1 MTDTTAA
8 PTDCRPDPSLLE
20 LLDSFHR
27 ARVLVLGDLML
38 DRFIYGSVER
48 ISPEA
53 PVPVM
58 AIARTAAMLGGAANV
73 ARNVATLGGQVTLLG
88 VVGADSAAD
97 DLRAQLAGLPT
108 IRSELIVDAS
118 RPTTVKTR
126 HIADRQQILRTDVE
140 SRAPL
145 APAIADALL
154 ARLRDALEHAQI
166 VVLSDYAKGVLTDG
180 LTASAIALARA
191 AGRAVLVDPK
201 SRSFEKY
208 RGAAVLTP
216 NRHELQAACG
226 RDCDTDEQVV
236 AGARAILADA
246 VCDTLVVTRGRDGM
260 SIIPAHG
267 EATHMRTTAR
277 EVFDVSGA
285 GDTAVAAMALGLAHG
300 APISAAV
307 SLANMAAAIVVGK
320 HGTATVTAGEII
332 ARLDHADDALSG
344 KHFTLESVRDLVGRW
359 RALDQ
364 RVAFTNGCFD
374 LLHPG
379 HVALLNQARKSADR
393 LVVGLNSDLSV
404 RRLKGAGRPVQGE
417 VARATVLASLKSVD
431 AVVIFQQDTPLELI
445 AALQPDVLLKG
456 ADYTVE
462 RVVGAEL
469 VLQHG
474 GKVVLVD
481 LVPAHSTTGTIE
493 RLAAVLGK

>member
-1 MTDTTAA
+1 
-8 PTDCRPDPSLLE
+8 

-58 AIARTAAMLGGAANV
+58 AVASTAAMPGGAANV

-88 VVGADSAAD
+88 VVGADGAAEE
-97 DLRAQLAGLPT
+97 LRAQLAALPT
-108 IRSELIVDAS
+108 IRPELVVDAS

-126 HIADRQQILRTDVE
+126 YIADRQQILRTDVE

-145 APAIADALL
+145 APGIADALL
-154 ARLRDALEHAQI
+154 SRFRASLEQAQI
-166 VVLSDYAKGVLTDG
+166 VVLSDYAKGVL
-180 LTASAIALARA
+180 AEAVSAAAIALARA

-208 RGAAVLTP
+208 RGATVLTP

-226 RDCDTDEQVV
+226 QDCDTDEQVV
-236 AGARAILADA
+236 AGARAILSRQICDA
-246 VCDTLVVTRGRDGM
+246 LVVTRGRDGM
-260 SIIPAHG
+260 SIIPAQG
-267 EATHMRTTAR
+267 EATHIRTTAR

-285 GDTAVAAMALGLAHG
+285 GDTAVAAMALGLAHR
-300 APISAAV
+300 APIAAAV
-307 SLANMAAAIVVGK
+307 SLANMAAAVVVGK
-320 HGTATVTAGEII
+320 HGTATVTAGELI
-332 ARLDHADDALSG
+332 ARLDHADADAISG
-344 KHFTLESVRDLVGRW
+344 KYFTLQSVRELVARW
-359 RALDQ
+359 RALGL

-379 HVALLNQARKSADR
+379 HVALLSQARKSADR

-404 RRLKGAGRPVQGE
+404 RRLKGPDRPVQGE
-417 VARATVLASLKSVD
+417 VARATLLASLKSVD

-456 ADYTVE
+456 ADYTVDS
-462 RVVGAEL
+462 VVGAEL
-469 VLQHG
+469 VLQRG

-493 RLAAVLGK
+493 RIAAVRGQ